1 MEWLLVPKGLLIGL
15 SVAAPVGPLGVLC
28 IRRTL
33 AHGRWT
39 GFVSGLGV
47 ASADAVYG
55 AIAAFGL
62 TSISAWLVGIESWVR
77 IVGGL
82 FLCGIG
88 WRTLRATPSTV
99 ETGGESSPIR
109 PWRAYL
115 TTFGLTLTN
124 PMTILSFTAIFA
136 GVGLATGGRDPLSAA
151 ALVIGVFTGSAL
163 WWLLLASG
171 TGLLRTWFSG
181 GRLTLVNRVSGLVI
195 LAFGLAAL
203 ASTLR

>member
-1 MEWLLVPKGLLIGL
+1 MDLALLPKGVLIGL

-33 AHGRWT
+33 AYGRLA

-55 AIAAFGL
+55 SIAAFGL
-62 TSISAWLVGIESWVR
+62 TSVSTLLVGLQDWVR
-77 IVGGL
+77 VIGGL
-82 FLCGIG
+82 FLCWIG
-88 WRTLRATPSTV
+88 WRTLRSVAASVDAGADGAPV
-99 ETGGESSPIR
+99 P

-115 TTFGLTLTN
+115 STFGLTLTN

-136 GVGLATGGRDPLSAA
+136 GLGLAAAERSAGA
-151 ALVIGVFTGSAL
+151 ATQLVLGVFAGSTL
-163 WWLLLASG
+163 WWLFLSG
-171 TGLLRTWFSG
+171 AMGFLRGWLTG
-181 GRLTLVNRVSGLVI
+181 GRLTLVNRVSGAVI
-195 LAFGLAAL
+195 LGFGLLAL